1 MKGAWWDSIGSG
13 STVRRTDALLSLIFL
28 SFPRLCLLYVIR
40 YLSHT
45 EPQVSEKGVRGR
57 EWKGTREKSAF
68 AHVYSFSAL
77 HYFRFFSFTH
87 ITLLVISERSEGV
100 SAMDE
105 NK

>member
-1 MKGAWWDSIGSG
+1 M
-13 STVRRTDALLSLIFL
+13 
-28 SFPRLCLLYVIR
+28 SFAISV
-40 YLSHT
+40 T
-45 EPQVSEKGVRGR
+45 QPQVSEKGVRGR
-57 EWKGTREKSAF
+57 EWKGTRERSAF

-100 SAMDE
+100 GVMDE